1 MKNVSFARELKQFSF
16 FAQKGF
22 SMKAYLK
29 GYEITE
35 KNIDKLNS
43 NQFHELIEMHQEH
56 PDNKN
61 LSKLAKLA
69 CKELSEIKQKGK
81 IMTQDHS
88 PPVGLFS
95 K

>member
-1 MKNVSFARELKQFSF
+1 
-16 FAQKGF
+16 
-22 SMKAYLK
+22 MKAYLK

-69 CKELSEIKQKGK
+69 CKELSEIK
-81 IMTQDHS
+81 
-88 PPVGLFS
+88 
-95 K
+95 